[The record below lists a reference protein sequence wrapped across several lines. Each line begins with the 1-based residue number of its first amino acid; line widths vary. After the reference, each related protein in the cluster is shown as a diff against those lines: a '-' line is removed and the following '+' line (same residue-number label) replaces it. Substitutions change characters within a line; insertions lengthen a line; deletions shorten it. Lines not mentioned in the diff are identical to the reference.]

1 MCGIAGK
8 LYFDQ
13 DKRVTDQ
20 EIQTMARC
28 IEHRGPDHTGVKT
41 FGNVGMANTRLAIID
56 LSPQGWQPM
65 ADKDERIWI
74 VFNGEIYNYQEL
86 RDQLVKQGVKLKSTS
101 DTEVVIYLYKQY
113 KEKCLD
119 LLRGMFALAIWDSEE
134 EQLFV
139 ARDRLGKKPF
149 KYYMDGS
156 RFIFASELKAIL
168 ANQEV
173 KPEPDFAAI
182 HMYLGLQ
189 YCPSPMT
196 GFANIKKLPAGHYGI
211 LKNRQ
216 FTVHQYWKPVQTK
229 EEKLS
234 EQEWIE
240 KIRQTLEESV
250 KLRMIASDVPVA
262 AMLSGG
268 IDSSAVVAYMSK
280 LSDKPVDTFSVGFKN
295 SPINELPFA
304 RMVAERYH
312 TRHHELELAFTHFTD
327 TIQEIAEQFE
337 EPFADTSAVPTWYIS
352 QAIHP
357 HAKVVMGG
365 DGGDESFYGYNKYNM
380 MQRVL
385 AVHKL
390 GGKALAGSASLLP
403 SSGFAG
409 KIKRKMRMASDS
421 QEQAFLDMISFF
433 RESELTEEYQGS
445 LLAFITKTFK
455 ESNQRS
461 ALKKANYFD
470 FSSYVPDDLM
480 VKTDIA
486 TMRFALEMRA
496 PMLDHVFVE
505 LVTSMP
511 DGMKLRA
518 GQNKYLFKKA
528 MRGIVPDEILERP
541 KQGFGA
547 PLQDWFN
554 EPDVASFVQS
564 ALLSKQ
570 ALARPWVNPVATE
583 RMARAMQQESYT
595 RLWALLT
602 LELWFA
608 KYF

>member
-13 DKRVTDQ
+13 DKRVSDQ
-20 EIQTMARC
+20 EIQAMAAC

-41 FGNVGMANTRLAIID
+41 LGNVGLCNTRLAIID

-65 ADKDERIWI
+65 ADKDQKIWI

-86 RDQLVKQGVKLKSTS
+86 RDRLIKQGVQLRSTS

-119 LLRGMFALAIWDSEE
+119 MLRGMFSLAIWDSEE
-134 EQLFV
+134 QQLFV

-149 KYYMDGS
+149 KYYLDGS

-168 ANQEV
+168 QNPEV
-173 KPEPDFAAI
+173 KPDPDFAAI

-196 GFANIKKLPAGHYGI
+196 GFSNIKKLPAGHYGI

-216 FTVHQYWKPVQTK
+216 FTVHQYWKPVQTQ
-229 EEKLS
+229 EQKLS
-234 EQEWIE
+234 EHEWIE
-240 KIRQTLEESV
+240 KIRATLEESV

-268 IDSSAVVAYMSK
+268 IDSSAVVAYMSHI
-280 LSDKPVDTFSVGFKN
+280 SNKPIDTFSVGFKN
-295 SPINELPFA
+295 AAINELPFA
-304 RMVAERYH
+304 RMVAQHYR
-312 TRHHELELAFTHFTD
+312 TRHHELELSFSHFTD
-327 TIQEIAEQFE
+327 TIQEIAQHYE
-337 EPFADTSAVPTWYIS
+337 EPFADTSAVPTWYIA

-380 MQRVL
+380 MQRVT
-385 AVHKL
+385 AMHKL
-390 GGKALAGSASLLP
+390 GSRALSVPALILP
-403 SSGFAG
+403 SSGVAG
-409 KIKRKMRMASDS
+409 KIKRRLRMASS
-421 QEQAFLDMISFF
+421 GPEKAFLEMISFF
-433 RESELTEEYQGS
+433 QESELAVQFQGS
-445 LLAFITKTFK
+445 LYAFVAQTLRDG
-455 ESNQRS
+455 NQRS
-461 ALKKANYFD
+461 WLKKINYFD

-505 LVTSMP
+505 LATSMP
-511 DGMKLRA
+511 DGMKLHA
-518 GQNKYLFKKA
+518 GQNKYLLKKA
-528 MRGIVPDEILERP
+528 MSGIVPDEILQRP

-547 PLQDWFN
+547 PLEDWFK
-554 EPDVASFVQS
+554 EPGMTQFVQS
-564 ALLSKQ
+564 ILLSKQ
-570 ALARPWVNPVATE
+570 ALSRPWVSPVAME
-583 RMARAMQQESYT
+583 RMARAMQPESYT

>member
-1 MCGIAGK
+1 MCGVAGK
-8 LYFDQ
+8 LYFDEN
-13 DKRVTDQ
+13 KRISEQ

-28 IEHRGPDHTGVKT
+28 IEHRGPDHTGVKIL
-41 FGNVGMANTRLAIID
+41 GNVGLCNTRLAIID

-65 ADKDERIWI
+65 ADKDEKNWI

-86 RDQLVKQGVKLKSTS
+86 RDQLLKQGITLKSTS
-101 DTEVVIYLYKQY
+101 DTEVVLYLYKHY

-119 LLRGMFALAIWDSEE
+119 MLRGMFALAIWDEE
-134 EQLFV
+134 EQQLFV

-149 KYYMDGS
+149 KYYMNGS
-156 RFIFASELKAIL
+156 CFIFSSELKAIL
-168 ANQEV
+168 ANPEI
-173 KPEPDFAAI
+173 KAEPDFSAI

-196 GFANIKKLPAGHYGI
+196 GFSEIHKLPAGHYGI
-211 LKNRQ
+211 VKNRQ
-216 FTVHQYWKPVQTK
+216 FTIHQYWKPVQVQ
-229 EEKLS
+229 EQKLS
-234 EQEWIE
+234 EREWIE
-240 KIRQTLEESV
+240 RIRATLDESV

-268 IDSSAVVAYMSK
+268 VDSSAVVASMSK
-280 LSDKPVDTFSVGFKN
+280 QSSKPVDTFSVGFKD

-304 RMVAERYH
+304 RAVAERYH
-312 TRHHELELAFTHFTD
+312 TRHHELELTFTHFTD
-327 TIQEIAEQFE
+327 TIQEIAQHFE
-337 EPFADTSAVPTWYIS
+337 EPFADTSAVPTWYIA

-385 AVHKL
+385 AMHKF
-390 GGKALAGSASLLP
+390 GGKALSIPASVLP
-403 SSGFAG
+403 SSGIAG
-409 KIKRKMRMASDS
+409 KIKRRMHMASS
-421 QEQAFLDMISFF
+421 APEQAFLDMISFF
-433 RESELTEEYQGS
+433 REDELPEEYKGTI
-445 LLAFITKTFK
+445 LAFMAKTFK
-455 ESNQRS
+455 ESRQRS
-461 ALKKANYFD
+461 LLKKVNYFD

-480 VKTDIA
+480 AKTDIA

-505 LVTSMP
+505 LATSMP
-511 DGMKLRA
+511 DGIKLHA

-547 PLQDWFN
+547 PLTDWFR
-554 EPDVASFVQS
+554 EPEVAAFMQS
-564 ALLSKQ
+564 ILLSKQ
-570 ALARPWVNPVATE
+570 ALARPWINPVATE
-583 RMARAMQQESYT
+583 RMTRSMAPEFHT
-595 RLWALLT
+595 RLWSLLT